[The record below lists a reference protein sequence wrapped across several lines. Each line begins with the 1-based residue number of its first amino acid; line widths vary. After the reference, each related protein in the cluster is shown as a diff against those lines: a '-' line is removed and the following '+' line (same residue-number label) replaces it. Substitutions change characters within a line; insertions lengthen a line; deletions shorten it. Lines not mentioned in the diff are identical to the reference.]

1 MELRRKSLKTV
12 IVAISRVLFILY
24 IILLAY
30 FLFFSERYG
39 RTIVSNEYRYNLTVL
54 KEVRRFITYR
64 ELIGFESFVVNI
76 FGNIFAFA
84 PFGFVLPII
93 SYKNRKFWNIA
104 LLSLE
109 FSLTIELIQLLF
121 KVGIF
126 DVDDIIMNTIGGMI
140 GYLCFFIGHK
150 VYKSLSNL

>member
-93 SYKNRKFWNIA
+93 SDKNRKFWNIA

>member
-1 MELRRKSLKTV
+1 MKTV
-12 IVAISRVLFILY
+12 IVRLSRVLFILY
-24 IILLAY
+24 IIMLSY

-39 RTIVSNEYRYNLTVL
+39 RTIISNEYRYNLIVF

-64 ELIGFESFVVNI
+64 EVVGFESFAVNI

-84 PFGFVLPII
+84 PFGFMLPII
-93 SYKNRKFWNIA
+93 NDKNRKFWIVA

-109 FSLTIELIQLLF
+109 FSLAVELIQLVF

-126 DVDDIIMNTIGGMI
+126 DVDDIIMNTIGGML
-140 GYLCFFIGHK
+140 GYLCFFICHK
-150 VYKSLSNL
+150 IYKSYSNH

>member
-1 MELRRKSLKTV
+1 LKSVVVT
-12 IVAISRVLFILY
+12 ISRVLFILY

-39 RTIVSNEYRYNLTVL
+39 RTIASNEYRYNLTVL

-84 PFGFVLPII
+84 PFGFMLPII
-93 SYKNRKFWNIA
+93 SNQNRKFWNVTF
-104 LLSLE
+104 LSLE
-109 FSLTIELIQLLF
+109 FSLTVELIQLLF

-140 GYLCFFIGHK
+140 GYLCFFIAFK
-150 VYKSLSNL
+150 IYKSFRNN

>member
-1 MELRRKSLKTV
+1 MKTV
-12 IVAISRVLFILY
+12 IVAISRILFILY
-24 IILLAY
+24 IIMLAY

-39 RTIVSNEYRYNLTVL
+39 RTIVSNEYRYNLTIL

-93 SYKNRKFWNIA
+93 SNKNRGFWNIT

-150 VYKSLSNL
+150 IYKSLSNL